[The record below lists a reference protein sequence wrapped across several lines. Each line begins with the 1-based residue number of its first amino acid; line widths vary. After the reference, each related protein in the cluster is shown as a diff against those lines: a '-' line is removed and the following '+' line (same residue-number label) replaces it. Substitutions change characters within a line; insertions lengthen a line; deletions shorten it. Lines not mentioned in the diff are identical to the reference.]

1 MVQLALAMS
10 ISYED
15 ADAAVVAFDGD
26 VERAANYIM
35 VEKMYVR
42 RGGREEEK
50 RLVIFPFFNFYL
62 QKIRQRLTS
71 NV

>member
-1 MVQLALAMS
+1 MVQLALAMN

-42 RGGREEEK
+42 RGGREEK
-50 RLVIFPFFNFYL
+50 RLLIFPFFNFYL

>member
-1 MVQLALAMS
+1 MVQLALAMN

-42 RGGREEEK
+42 RGGRGGQF
-50 RLVIFPFFNFYL
+50 LIFPFFNFYL
-62 QKIRQRLTS
+62 QKIRQ
-71 NV
+71 